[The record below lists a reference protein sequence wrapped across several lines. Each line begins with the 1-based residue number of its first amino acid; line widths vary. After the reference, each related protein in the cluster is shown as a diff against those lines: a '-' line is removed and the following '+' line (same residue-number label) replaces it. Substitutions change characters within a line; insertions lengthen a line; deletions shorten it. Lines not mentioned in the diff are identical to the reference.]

1 VLYIYWEFN
10 SKYNIS
16 DNFFNLPIENTS
28 NLFSTSLNA
37 GSGATFASDSNFFGQ
52 NAGYGATG
60 ASNSNFFGKMLVMGQ
75 QALNFKF
82 LGPTS

>member
-1 VLYIYWEFN
+1 L
-10 SKYNIS
+10 K
-16 DNFFNLPIENTS
+16 TS

-75 QALNFKF
+75 QVLNSQISWADRR
-82 LGPTS
+82 L